1 MKALQGSPLPG
12 AGGGPAAPVS
22 VTLRNFL
29 YLAGLPEDLAAQLK
43 ERLTLPNPKWLE
55 NERMGRWNRGTPK
68 ELRFYRA
75 LKGGG
80 IRIPRG
86 YMRQLV
92 LTCRRLGLACVVEDR
107 RRTLPPVEL
116 AFQGALKP
124 FQTEA
129 VRRMLARDFGTLS
142 APTGCGKTVMGLFIV
157 ARRRQPALIVVHT
170 RELADQWRERIH
182 QFLGVPPEE
191 VGFIGGGRRRV
202 GPRITVALVQSLY
215 KCGSEIAPHIGQ
227 IVVDECHRTP
237 SRTFTDAVTQFD
249 ARYMLG
255 LSATPWRRD
264 RLSKLIFWHLGDVH
278 HEIPRETLI
287 ASGDVLPAEVVLRE
301 TAFRPYFDPV
311 GEYTRMLSEL
321 TADPERNQLIVG
333 DVARE
338 CGRSAGVCLVLSDRK
353 AHCENLK
360 LLLRLRHGVDAALLT
375 GDLPLPQRREVLER
389 LRGGGVRVL
398 IATGQLVGEGFD
410 CPDLSTLFMATPIR
424 FSGRV
429 LQYLGRVLRPAP
441 GKGSARVFDYVDVHV
456 ETLVKAAQ
464 ARQRVYHP

>member
-1 MKALQGSPLPG
+1 
-12 AGGGPAAPVS
+12 
-22 VTLRNFL
+22 
-29 YLAGLPEDLAAQLK
+29 
-43 ERLTLPNPKWLE
+43 
-55 NERMGRWNRGTPK
+55 
-68 ELRFYRA
+68 
-75 LKGGG
+75 
-80 IRIPRG
+80 
-86 YMRQLV
+86 
-92 LTCRRLGLACVVEDR
+92 
-107 RRTLPPVEL
+107 
-116 AFQGALKP
+116 
-124 FQTEA
+124 
-129 VRRMLARDFGTLS
+129 
-142 APTGCGKTVMGLFIV
+142 
-157 ARRRQPALIVVHT
+157 
-170 RELADQWRERIH
+170 
-182 QFLGVPPEE
+182 
-191 VGFIGGGRRRV
+191 
-202 GPRITVALVQSLY
+202 
-215 KCGSEIAPHIGQ
+215 
-227 IVVDECHRTP
+227 
-237 SRTFTDAVTQFD
+237 
-249 ARYMLG
+249 
-255 LSATPWRRD
+255 
-264 RLSKLIFWHLGDVH
+264 
-278 HEIPRETLI
+278 
-287 ASGDVLPAEVVLRE
+287 
-301 TAFRPYFDPV
+301 V

-338 CGRSAGVCLVLSDRK
+338 CGRTAGVCLVLSDRK